1 MNLLYMDTTTILLL
15 GVQTLTLLLLII
27 SESLPMS
34 SSPYSGI
41 LQAVISKLEKKTLEN
56 LTE

>member
-1 MNLLYMDTTTILLL
+1 MDTTTILLL